1 MTGLIEGTLC
11 RLEGQL
17 PPAAFRGRVTIDIS
31 LPQPSLV
38 VSGEIRDAL
47 ARLTGIYVLEDE

>member
-17 PPAAFRGRVTIDIS
+17 SGRVSRPGDNRYIAS
-31 LPQPSLV
+31 AASLV